1 MKRYKKLGILL
12 GVLVVIC
19 VAAFAVSRHE
29 EKKEKIKNSDE
40 TILSIDKD
48 DVTALSWEYEDH
60 SYAFHKDDEWV
71 YDSDSDFPVSQD
83 EMDTLLDV
91 FSSFDVAF
99 TIDDVEDYSQYG
111 LDDPTC
117 TIKFTAGDKDYEVK
131 LGDYS
136 KMDEQRYVSI
146 GDGKV
151 YLAANDPFDTYE
163 VEMTDLIQNDAI
175 PDMSDV
181 TAMEFSGA
189 QEYSVQRN
197 DDNKLTYDDDDK
209 YFVENNGETLALD
222 TDNVNS
228 YIQNIT
234 GLSLTDYVTYN
245 ASDDQLK
252 KYGLDEPEM
261 TVTISYNSDSDE
273 TADKN
278 TDEADVANTESA
290 DETNSGNTE
299 ASDAASD
306 GKSDQNGTFVLNIS
320 KCFDGGSSDND
331 SDSDSSNYNSQA
343 ADTQTGSQ
351 DESDDMSNKIAYVR
365 VGDSGIIYK
374 IGGTE
379 YSALLKAG
387 VDDLR
392 HQQLVWADPSIITG
406 MDVTVDGKTY
416 SFTSKGDSGK
426 KKSNDDSTDDTDTQ
440 STGKTWYYN
449 KEKIVI
455 GDVLDALGSVKATSF
470 TDETPAQK
478 EEISLKIYL
487 DNSNVSEVSLA
498 LYRYDGSSC
507 LAQVDGKTVA
517 LVDRSSV
524 VDLIEAVNSI
534 VLKNDEEK

>member
-1 MKRYKKLGILL
+1 MKRYKKLSILL
-12 GVLVVIC
+12 CVLVVIC
-19 VAAFAVSRHE
+19 AAAFAVSRHE
-29 EKKEKIKNSDE
+29 EKKEKIKNSNE
-40 TILSIDKD
+40 TVLSIDKD

-60 SYAFHKDDEWV
+60 SYAFHKDGEWI
-71 YDSDSDFPVSQD
+71 YDSDSNFPVSQD
-83 EMDTLLDV
+83 EMDTLLDM
-91 FSSFDVAF
+91 FSSFDVSF

-117 TIKFTAGDKDYEVK
+117 TIKLTAGDKDYEVK
-131 LGDYS
+131 LGGYS

-151 YLAANDPFDTYE
+151 YLAANDPFETYE
-163 VEMTDLIQNDAI
+163 VEMTDLIQNDSI

-181 TAMEFSGA
+181 ASVEFSGA

-197 DDNKLTYDDDDK
+197 DDNKLTYNDDDK
-209 YFVENNGETLALD
+209 YFVDNDGETIALD
-222 TDNVNS
+222 TENVNS
-228 YIQNIT
+228 YIKNIT
-234 GLSLTDYVTYN
+234 DLSLTDYVTYN

-252 KYGLDEPEM
+252 KYGLDEPEL

-273 TADKN
+273 T
-278 TDEADVANTESA
+278 
-290 DETNSGNTE
+290 
-299 ASDAASD
+299 
-306 GKSDQNGTFVLNIS
+306 SDQNGTFVLNIS
-320 KCFDGGSSDND
+320 TCFDGGSSDKD
-331 SDSDSSNYNSQA
+331 SNYDNQTSGDE
-343 ADTQTGSQ
+343 DTRTGSQ
-351 DESDDMSNKIAYVR
+351 DESDDVSNKMAYVR
-365 VGDSGIIYK
+365 VDDSGIIYK

-392 HQQLVWADPSIITG
+392 HQQLMWADSSIITG
-406 MDVTVDGKTY
+406 MDVTLDGETY
-416 SFTSKGDSGK
+416 SFISKGDGDK
-426 KKSNDDSTDDTDTQ
+426 KKSNDDSTVDTDTQ

-455 GDVLDALGSVKATSF
+455 GDVLDALESVKATSF
-470 TDETPAQK
+470 TDETPDQK
-478 EEISLKIYL
+478 EEISLKVHF

-498 LYRYDGSSC
+498 LYRYDGSNC

-534 VLKNDEEK
+534 VLKNEEEK

>member
-1 MKRYKKLGILL
+1 MKRYKKLCILL

-19 VAAFAVSRHE
+19 VAAFVVSRHE

-83 EMDTLLDV
+83 EMETLLDV

-99 TIDDVEDYSQYG
+99 TIDGVEDYSQYG

-117 TIKFTAGDKDYEVK
+117 TIRFTAGDKDYEVK

-146 GDGKV
+146 GDGNV
-151 YLAANDPFDTYE
+151 YLAANDPFETYE
-163 VEMTDLIQNDAI
+163 VEMADLIQNDAI

-197 DDNKLTYDDDDK
+197 DDNKLTYNDDDK
-209 YFVENNGETLALD
+209 YFVEDNGEILALD

-252 KYGLDEPEM
+252 KYGLDKPEM
-261 TVTISYNSDSDE
+261 TVTINYDSDSDE
-273 TADKN
+273 TADQ
-278 TDEADVANTESA
+278 
-290 DETNSGNTE
+290 SGE
-299 ASDAASD
+299 
-306 GKSDQNGTFVLNIS
+306 FVLNIS
-320 KCFDGGSSDND
+320 KCFGG
-331 SDSDSSNYNSQA
+331 
-343 ADTQTGSQ
+343 

-365 VGDSGIIYK
+365 IGDSGIIYK

-379 YSALLKAG
+379 YSELMKAG

-392 HQQLVWADPSIITG
+392 HQQLVWADSSIITG
-406 MDVTVDGKTY
+406 MDVTVDGETY
-416 SFTSKGDSGK
+416 SFTSKGDRDK
-426 KKSNDDSTDDTDTQ
+426 KKSNADSADDTDTQ
-440 STGKTWYYN
+440 STGKTWYCN

-455 GDVLDALGSVKATSF
+455 GDVLDALESVKATSF
-470 TDETPAQK
+470 TDETPDQK
-478 EEISLKIYL
+478 EEISLKIYF
-487 DNSNVSEVSLA
+487 DNSNVSEVSLV

-507 LAQVDGKTVA
+507 LAQVDGETVA

-534 VLKNDEEK
+534 VLKNEEEK

>member
-40 TILSIDKD
+40 TILSINKD

-60 SYAFHKDDEWV
+60 SYAFHKDGEWI
-71 YDSDSDFPVSQD
+71 YDSDSNFPVSQD

-117 TIKFTAGDKDYEVK
+117 TIKFTADDKDYEVK

-136 KMDEQRYVSI
+136 KMDEQRYVTI

-151 YLAANDPFDTYE
+151 YLAANDPFETYE

-197 DDNKLTYDDDDK
+197 DDNELTYNDDDK
-209 YFVENNGETLALD
+209 YFVDNDGETIALD
-222 TDNVNS
+222 TENVNS
-228 YIQNIT
+228 YIKNIT
-234 GLSLTDYVTYN
+234 DLSLTDYVTYN
-245 ASDDQLK
+245 ASEDQLK
-252 KYGLDEPEM
+252 KYGLDDPEM
-261 TVTISYNSDSDE
+261 TVKIRYNSDSDE
-273 TADKN
+273 TSGNNTAESDADK
-278 TDEADVANTESA
+278 TETA
-290 DETNSGNTE
+290 DES
-299 ASDAASD
+299 SD
-306 GKSDQNGTFVLNIS
+306 GKTDQNGTFVLNIS
-320 KCFDGGSSDND
+320 RCFDGGSSDNVKT
-331 SDSDSSNYNSQA
+331 
-343 ADTQTGSQ
+343 ADADNTQTDSQ

-379 YSALLKAG
+379 YSSLMKAAI
-387 VDDLR
+387 DDLR
-392 HQQLVWADPSIITG
+392 HQQIVWADSSIITD
-406 MDVTVDGKTY
+406 MEIVIDGNEY
-416 SFTSKGDSGK
+416 SLTSKAVKDKKDSE
-426 KKSNDDSTDDTDTQ
+426 KSSSDDSQSKSRKWTYNNDEIDVSGITDAITAVTTTEFTDT
-440 STGKTWYYN
+440 
-449 KEKIVI
+449 EP
-455 GDVLDALGSVKATSF
+455 D
-470 TDETPAQK
+470 QK
-478 EEISLKIYL
+478 EEISIRLSL
-487 DNSNVSEVSLA
+487 ENDNVSEVTLG
-498 LYRYDGSSC
+498 LFRYDGNSC
-507 LAQVDGKTVA
+507 IAQVDGKTVA
-517 LVDRSSV
+517 LVDRDSV
-524 VDLIEAVNSI
+524 VDLIEAVNKI
-534 VLKNDEEK
+534 VLGNE